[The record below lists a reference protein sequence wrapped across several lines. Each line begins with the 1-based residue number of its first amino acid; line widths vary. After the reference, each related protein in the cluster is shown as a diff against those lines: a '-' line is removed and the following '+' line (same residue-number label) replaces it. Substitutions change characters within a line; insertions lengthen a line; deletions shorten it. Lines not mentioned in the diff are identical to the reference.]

1 MHWYRFVVPVLL
13 SLGILL
19 GAAASFA
26 QMGIGLSIT
35 IAPPLLPVYVQPP
48 IPAPGYIWTPGYWAY
63 GPYGYFWVP
72 GTWVQPPAVGLLW
85 TPGYWGWNNGVY
97 VFNPG
102 YWGPHVGFY
111 GGINYGFGYGGVG
124 YQGGYWNNGAFNYN
138 RAVNNISDTHI
149 TNVYNRTVVNN
160 TTINNVSY
168 NGGSGGT
175 VARPTPQEQ
184 ALRASAAYAADIS
197 AGRST
202 DRPRAPITRCWP
214 RSTRDIRR
222 SPRRPGRA
230 CSAARVSSRRA
241 MPSRPC
247 APALRLDQQSQRLHG
262 PAAEHAG
269 VALGLATVK
278 GNTARR
284 SGGPPWPVSM
294 PRHASGARGF
304 SGASDPR

>member
-1 MHWYRFVVPVLL
+1 MLA
-13 SLGILL
+13 
-19 GAAASFA
+19 AAASLA
-26 QMGIGLSIT
+26 QVGIGLSIT

-97 VFNPG
+97 AFNQG

-138 RAVNNISDTHI
+138 RAVNNISNTQI

-160 TTINNVSY
+160 TTVNNVSY
-168 NGGSGGT
+168 NGGNGGT

-184 ALRASAAYAADIS
+184 AFARAQRLPPTSNAA
-197 AGRST
+197 
-202 DRPRAPITRCWP
+202 RAPTSREHQSRAVGLGEP
-214 RSTRDIRR
+214 GTSADRRDD
-222 SPRRPGRA
+222 
-230 CSAARVSSRRA
+230 
-241 MPSRPC
+241 
-247 APALRLDQQSQRLHG
+247 PAG
-262 PAAEHAG
+262 C
-269 VALGLATVK
+269 V
-278 GNTARR
+278 
-284 SGGPPWPVSM
+284 
-294 PRHASGARGF
+294 
-304 SGASDPR
+304 